1 MIFAVQRFLE
11 DYFSKRGL
19 HDPDQYAVSLANFYY
34 RKRKVTSGK
43 SFLQFAHRIRT
54 AFYRT
59 NHQVDRVVFEKTI
72 VALLDDRFKKKEVT
86 QVESFPG
93 GTREE
98 QRQFQKKGR
107 RSIATLLDGF
117 KRAVEARA
125 VDSFWISRAAG
136 NLQARSRSG
145 CSASRA
151 AARPR

>member
-59 NHQVDRVVFEKTI
+59 NHPVDRVVFEKTI
-72 VALLDDRFKKKEVT
+72 VALLDDRFKKKR
-86 QVESFPG
+86 G
-93 GTREE
+93 H
-98 QRQFQKKGR
+98 
-107 RSIATLLDGF
+107 
-117 KRAVEARA
+117 
-125 VDSFWISRAAG
+125 
-136 NLQARSRSG
+136 SG
-145 CSASRA
+145 
-151 AARPR
+151 